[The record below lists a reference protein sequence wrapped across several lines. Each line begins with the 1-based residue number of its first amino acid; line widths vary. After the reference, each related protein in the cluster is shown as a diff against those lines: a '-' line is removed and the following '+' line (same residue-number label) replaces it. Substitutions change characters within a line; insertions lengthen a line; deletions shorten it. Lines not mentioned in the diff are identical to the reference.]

1 MPLVPTASIVDAA
14 RAARVGAAAF
24 NVIHLET
31 AEALVTAAER
41 TGHPLILQLS
51 ENCIRYHGSLLPIT
65 RATLA
70 LAEESTAPIAVHL
83 DHITEAELVHRG
95 ITAGVGSVMVDASAL
110 PYEQNVTTTAT
121 LTAWCHE
128 RGAYVEAELGEV
140 GGKDGVHAPGV
151 RTDPE
156 EALAFV
162 RATGVDA
169 LAVAVGSSH
178 AMRER
183 TAELDKDLITA
194 LRRTLPVPLVL
205 HGSSGVP
212 DDELRRAIA
221 AGMTKIN
228 ISTHL
233 VSVFTNSIRRTLDAD
248 PALIDSR
255 KYVKPAR
262 EAVAQEAARLL
273 EVLSTPVTVP
283 TPQTVEATVRG

>member
-1 MPLVPTASIVDAA
+1 MPLVPTGSIVAGAHAA
-14 RAARVGAAAF
+14 GTGAAAF

-31 AEALVTAAER
+31 AEALVAAADA
-41 TGHPLILQLS
+41 TGIPLILQIS
-51 ENCIRYHGSLLPIT
+51 ENCVRYHGSLLPLT

-70 LAEESTAPIAVHL
+70 LAEAARADVSVHL
-83 DHITEAELVHRG
+83 DHITDPDLIRQGVA
-95 ITAGVGSVMVDASAL
+95 AGVGSVMIDASTL
-110 PYEQNVTTTAT
+110 PYAQNVETTAR

-128 RGAYVEAELGEV
+128 REVFVEAELGEV

-151 RTDPE
+151 RTDPD

-162 RATGVDA
+162 AATGVDA

-183 TAELDKDLITA
+183 TAKLDLELIRTLRDK
-194 LRRTLPVPLVL
+194 LPVPLVL

-212 DDELRRAIA
+212 DDELRAAIE

-233 VSVFTNSIRRTLDAD
+233 VSVFTGGVRKVLEAD

-255 KYVKPAR
+255 KYVAPAR
-262 EAVAQEAARLL
+262 EAVRSEAARLL
-273 EVLSTPVTVP
+273 DLLGGAGREKEKTSG
-283 TPQTVEATVRG
+283 EAP

>member
-1 MPLVPTASIVDAA
+1 MPLVPTSSIVDAA
-14 RAARVGAAAF
+14 REARVGAAAF

-41 TGHPLILQLS
+41 TGIPLILQIS

-70 LAEESTAPIAVHL
+70 LAEDSTARIAVHL
-83 DHITEAELVHRG
+83 DHITDADLVRQG

-110 PYEQNVTTTAT
+110 PYEENVATTAD
-121 LTAWCHE
+121 LAAWCHE
-128 RGAYVEAELGEV
+128 RDAYVEAELGEV

-151 RTDPE
+151 RTDPD

-178 AMRER
+178 AMHER
-183 TAELDKDLITA
+183 TAVLDKDLITA
-194 LRRTLPVPLVL
+194 LRTTLPVPLVL

-212 DDELRRAIA
+212 DEELRRAIA

-233 VSVFTNSIRRTLDAD
+233 VSVFTHSIRRTLGAD
-248 PALIDSR
+248 PSLVDSR

-262 EAVAQEAARLL
+262 EAVAEEAARLL
-273 EVLSTPVTVP
+273 GVLSTPATVP
-283 TPQTVEATVRG
+283 GRYATQARARG